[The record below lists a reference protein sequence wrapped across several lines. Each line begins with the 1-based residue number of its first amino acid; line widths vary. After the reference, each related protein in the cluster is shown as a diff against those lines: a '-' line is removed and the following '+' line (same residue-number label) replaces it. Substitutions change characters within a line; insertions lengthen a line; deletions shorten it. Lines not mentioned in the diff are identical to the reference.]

1 MTRLLAY
8 SYDHLSCIAGYGT
21 PETHSHLAL
30 HFIFSVGD
38 AFSGTAGGKTFEG
51 RAVFIGSDVP
61 HTLNLER
68 HDSVVFLFEP
78 VSVLGR
84 YVKETFLRDKEFF
97 LPGEGLLCR
106 IAELVPR
113 CMASCPTNGLCGM
126 SPEEAGA
133 FDRELLGLLGWNGT
147 DHADASLDERVLS
160 VKTRLSEMESIP
172 PGIMKELCDTAR
184 LSQSRLSHLFSSQVG
199 ISLHRYLA
207 FIKIQKAFLHVRK
220 GKSLTQ
226 AALDAGFDSPSHLV
240 ATFKRMFG
248 ISFSQFLKK
257 RNSI

>member
-8 SYDHLSCIAGYGT
+8 SYDHLSCIAAYGS
-21 PETHSHLAL
+21 PEPHSHLAL

-68 HDSVVFLFEP
+68 RDSVVFLFEP

-106 IAELVPR
+106 IAELVSR
-113 CMASCPTNGLCGM
+113 CMASCPANGLCGM

-133 FDRELLGLLGWNGT
+133 FDRELLGLLGWNST

-160 VKTRLSEMESIP
+160 VKAWLSEMESIP

-184 LSQSRLSHLFSSQVG
+184 LSQSRLSHLFSGQAG
-199 ISLHRYLA
+199 ISLR
-207 FIKIQKAFLHVRK
+207 R
-220 GKSLTQ
+220 
-226 AALDAGFDSPSHLV
+226 
-240 ATFKRMFG
+240 
-248 ISFSQFLKK
+248 FSC
-257 RNSI
+257 